1 MKKIL
6 NTNSRYFV
14 ALGQEMHCCMAY
26 IEMLQMRVQGI
37 TIMRCYPNKKVT
49 EAKMCP
55 ESEILDQICLEKFS
69 ELSLVIG
76 LIVGSYCH
84 VQLMSSACKEFFQ
97 Y

>member
-6 NTNSRYFV
+6 NTNSRYFA
-14 ALGQEMHCCMAY
+14 ALGQEMHCTMAY

-55 ESEILDQICLEKFS
+55 ESEILDQICLEKYS
-69 ELSLVIG
+69 ESSLVIG

-84 VQLMSSACKEFFQ
+84 VQLMSSTCKVNFQ

>member
-6 NTNSRYFV
+6 NTNSRYFA
-14 ALGQEMHCCMAY
+14 ALGQEMHCTMAY

-55 ESEILDQICLEKFS
+55 KNEILDQICLEKYS